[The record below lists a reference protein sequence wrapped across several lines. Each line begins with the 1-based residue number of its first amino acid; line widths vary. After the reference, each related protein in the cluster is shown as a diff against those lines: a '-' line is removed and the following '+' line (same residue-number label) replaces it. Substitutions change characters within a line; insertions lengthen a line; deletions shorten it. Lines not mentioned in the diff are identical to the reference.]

1 MSSYI
6 FWLCLSQWEM
16 NTCTRESTKHGPLVH
31 GLPQWTR
38 SMDRVHQKYGPGPWT
53 PFMDR
58 VHGPPIMDRVHGPP
72 IFTTPK
78 ITEVN
83 KNKIK
88 ISKWEKN

>member
-1 MSSYI
+1 MKRDMDVPIPGCPRVNQKGFPLLGVFGGKYKTWIPGPWTPSVDRI
-6 FWLCLSQWEM
+6 
-16 NTCTRESTKHGPLVH
+16 HGP
-31 GLPQWTR
+31 GP
-38 SMDRVHQKYGPGPWT
+38 SKYGPGPWT

-58 VHGPPIMDRVHGPP
+58 VHRPP

-88 ISKWEKN
+88 SKVKL